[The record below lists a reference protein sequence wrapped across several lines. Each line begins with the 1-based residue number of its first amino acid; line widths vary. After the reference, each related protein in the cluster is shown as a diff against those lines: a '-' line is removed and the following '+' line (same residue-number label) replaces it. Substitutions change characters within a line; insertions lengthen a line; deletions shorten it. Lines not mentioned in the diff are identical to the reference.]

1 MSATLTLTSGADLF
15 ISSEPF
21 PLEHDAALSGLELG
35 YELVGPRD
43 APLIVV
49 QGGISAHPHVTSTPR
64 DPSPGWW
71 PAIVGEERA
80 LDTTRFRVLS
90 LEFVGKRQD
99 AVVSSGDQ
107 ARATARVLDHLHV
120 FGVHAFVGAS
130 YGGMV
135 ALRFGE
141 LFPNRVERIIAI
153 SAADRSLA
161 FATAWR
167 SLQREL
173 LAFGQRHGAEAESVA
188 LARALA
194 MLSYR
199 SPQELEE
206 RFAGPATPGDDG
218 VLRFPVANWLNAKGR
233 EFATRFEAGAYA
245 RLSQA
250 IDLHRADVSLVRAKT
265 TLIGADPDLLIPF
278 EQLAEI
284 AAKLTRYK
292 RPVRLHRI
300 ASRYG
305 HDAFLKETAALAP
318 LLANALAESEACHE
332 ALT

>member
-1 MSATLTLTSGADLF
+1 MSATLTLSPAADLF
-15 ISSEPF
+15 VSSTPF
-21 PLEHDAALSGLELG
+21 ALEHGESLASLELG
-35 YELVGPRD
+35 YELIGPIG
-43 APLIVV
+43 APVVAV
-49 QGGISAHPHVTSTPR
+49 QGGISAHPHVACSGR
-64 DPSPGWW
+64 DGAPGWW
-71 PAIVGEERA
+71 PAIAGGGRA
-80 LDTTRFRVLS
+80 LDTTRFRLLS
-90 LEFVGKRQD
+90 LEFVGKRQA

-107 ARATARVLDHLHV
+107 ARATALLLDEL
-120 FGVHAFVGAS
+120 GIDRLHAFVGAS

-141 LFPNRVERIIAI
+141 LFPDRVERIVAI

-173 LAFGQRHGAEAESVA
+173 LHFGERHGAVADSVA
-188 LARALA
+188 LARSLA

-206 RFAGPATPGDDG
+206 RFAGPPRACEDG
-218 VLRFPVANWLNAKGR
+218 ALRFPVAEWLHAKGR

-250 IDLHRADVSLVRAKT
+250 IDLHRADVTRIRART

-278 EQLAEI
+278 AQLEAL
-284 AAKLTRYK
+284 AAAFKV
-292 RPVRLHRI
+292 PARLERI

-318 LLANALAESEACHE
+318 LIFKALDERVVEDDGLEGVA
-332 ALT
+332 

>member
-1 MSATLTLTSGADLF
+1 MSATLTLSPAADLF
-15 ISSEPF
+15 LSAEPF
-21 PLEHDAALSGLELG
+21 ALEHGGSLQGLELG
-35 YELVGPRD
+35 YELVGPAG

-49 QGGISAHPHVTSTPR
+49 QGGISAHPHVASSSR
-64 DPSPGWW
+64 DGSPGWW
-71 PAIVGEERA
+71 PAIAGDGRA
-80 LDTTRFRVLS
+80 LDTTRFRLLA
-90 LEFVGKRQD
+90 LEFVGKRHD

-107 ARATARVLDHLHV
+107 ARATALLLDELGV
-120 FGVHAFVGAS
+120 ARVHAFVGAS

-141 LFPNRVERIIAI
+141 LFPDRVARIVAI

-173 LAFGQRHGAEAESVA
+173 LAFGRRHGLETDAVA
-188 LARALA
+188 LARSLA

-206 RFAGPATPGDDG
+206 RFAGPARSCDDG
-218 VLRFPVANWLNAKGR
+218 ELRFPVAEWLHAKGR

-250 IDLHRADVSLVRAKT
+250 IDLHHADVSRIRART

-278 EQLAEI
+278 EQLQAV
-284 AAKLTRYK
+284 AAAFKI
-292 RPVRLHRI
+292 PARLERI
-300 ASRYG
+300 VSRYG
-305 HDAFLKETAALAP
+305 HDAFLKETATLAP
-318 LLANALAESEACHE
+318 LISRALAERVVEDDGLEGLS
-332 ALT
+332 